1 MAELEAFVSQ
11 VEKTELTLASAIA
24 SQQPN
29 TFLFF
34 SLFFIPLF
42 YFILFF
48 AHCSI
53 LSMHSTTCVPH

>member
-42 YFILFF
+42 YFILFCTLF
-48 AHCSI
+48 YTEHVQS
-53 LSMHSTTCVPH
+53 